1 MTCLKCFKKDSN
13 TIEHDLPDMLSHLA
27 NYTICSACDDSLE
40 RARQR
45 YKSRSGYYKK
55 IQQRYR
61 DNLNHQYINRLLADN
76 SDLLPSDIPE
86 ELTDAKRQHLKMKKL
101 IKEEYGE

>member
-1 MTCLKCFKKDSN
+1 MQCLKCLKKDSK
-13 TIEHDLPDMLSHLA
+13 TIELNLPDMLSHLA
-27 NYTICSACDDSLE
+27 NYTICRACDDSLE
-40 RARQR
+40 KARQR

-76 SDLLPSDIPE
+76 SELLPSDIPK
-86 ELTDAKRQHLKMKKL
+86 ELTDAKRQHLKIKKI
-101 IKEEYGE
+101 IKENYGK